1 MDGLRNV
8 AEGTFESAQEFNERS
23 AGFEYNALEIVKPE
37 DESPQCQAHILTQ
50 RELWKFGIS
59 EQLQRRDSQ
68 EGQPSTFR
76 LIAIPRSHD
85 RSLLISKED
94 FWRLFKAL
102 DLDAW
107 VLYPVARKYFGFN
120 FYRAPNGCTT
130 FFVGTVFYALLWTF
144 DSRSRSTNAIAL
156 VRQSNGLK
164 GGNAIYAELAAML
177 QDYASFIDN
186 PYLIVMIAAFHIV
199 RFLDQSL
206 GVGFDV
212 IREVEAKT
220 GHGAWFDPHGSKM
233 SIDDI
238 TVWSR
243 TTGAIRV
250 DVSNHFRH
258 VEIAT
263 SLLSSITDDSCDM
276 RSCMTKDGQGD
287 YGSSMAELKVV
298 ADVIQRQVNS
308 CKATTRYLQER
319 VKSQAGVVRLS
330 RSSVSGVS
338 S

>member
-8 AEGTFESAQEFNERS
+8 AEGIFQSAQEFNERA
-23 AGFEYNALEIVKPE
+23 AGFEYNALEITKP
-37 DESPQCQAHILTQ
+37 DEGPTRCQAHILTQ
-50 RELWKFGIS
+50 GELCKFG
-59 EQLQRRDSQ
+59 DSSRLWQQ
-68 EGQPSTFR
+68 ESSKRQPSTFR
-76 LIAIPRSHD
+76 LIAVPRSHD
-85 RSLLISKED
+85 KSLLISKEG
-94 FWRLFKAL
+94 FWRLFKSM
-102 DLDAW
+102 DLDMW
-107 VLYPVARKYFGFN
+107 VLHSVARKYFGFN

-130 FFVGTVFYALLWTF
+130 CFVGTVFYALVWTF
-144 DSRSRSTNAIAL
+144 DPSSRSTNVIAL

-186 PYLIVMIAAFHIV
+186 PYLPVVIAAIHIV

-250 DVSNHFRH
+250 DTSNHFRH
-258 VEIAT
+258 VEIANA
-263 SLLSSITDDSCDM
+263 LLSAISNDLCDM
-276 RSCMTKDGQGD
+276 RSCMRGNGHEN
-287 YGSSMAELKVV
+287 YESSKAELQAV
-298 ADVIQRQVNS
+298 ADIVQRQVDS
-308 CKATTRYLQER
+308 CKATARYLQER
-319 VKSQAGVVRLS
+319 VKSQADVVRLP
-330 RSSVSGVS
+330 
-338 S
+338 